1 MFKLND
7 GQLYPQTKSNK
18 CVVSA
23 CFSKRLHG
31 LARHGGHLAQG
42 AACTQRLENDLQT
55 ARNSKLFQ
63 TSLDR
68 VEPRWINL
76 ISDAQP

>member
-1 MFKLND
+1 MTGSYIPK
-7 GQLYPQTKSNK
+7 QNK
-18 CVVSA
+18 TNVLFQHVSA

-31 LARHGGHLAQG
+31 LARHGGHLAQA

-55 ARNSKLFQ
+55 ARKSKLFQ